1 MSRLITIAI
10 AIAGLA
16 AAAAWYFLGEDEVAN
31 KPLVRTASIGNVEN
45 VITAAGRL
53 QPSINVEIGAQV
65 SGQLQRIFVDV
76 GDIVERSQ
84 LLAEI
89 DATVQLN
96 KVAAQR
102 ARLGSLRA
110 QIPSREAS
118 LKFNEARAERQR
130 NLMLEDA
137 TSQTEFE
144 AANQQLTQS
153 RASIVQLNSEIAQ
166 AEATLA
172 LEEASLGYAK
182 IYAPLSGTVV
192 SLIAKE
198 GQTLNASQMTPVI
211 MNIANLQEMSVHAE
225 VSEADI
231 DKLHV
236 GMRVYFRTL
245 GSGSRQWE
253 STVQKIQPKPSMSDN
268 VVVYPVIFDIGND
281 DGVLLPDMTAQVFF
295 VRSAVYDVTTIPLGA
310 VKRAK
315 SGAYVEVVDATGQI
329 ERRDVEIGLTSRI
342 SAEVLNGIEPGEE
355 VVAGVLEV
363 EEAER
368 NERSRRFYDKR

>member
-1 MSRLITIAI
+1 MNRLLGVAI
-10 AIAGLA
+10 VIIGLGA
-16 AAAAWYFLGEDEVAN
+16 VGAWYFLGDEDVAN
-31 KPLVRTASIGNVEN
+31 KPLVRSASIGNVEN

-76 GDIVERSQ
+76 GDIVERGQ

-89 DATVQLN
+89 DATVQIN
-96 KVAAQR
+96 KVAAQS
-102 ARLGSLRA
+102 ARLASLRA

-118 LKFNEARAERQR
+118 LKFNQARAERQR
-130 NLMLEDA
+130 NLMAEEA

-144 AANQQLTQS
+144 SANQQLTQS
-153 RASIVQLNSEIAQ
+153 RASIVQLSSDIAQ

-182 IYAPLSGTVV
+182 IYAPLAGTVV
-192 SLIAKE
+192 SLTAKE
-198 GQTLNASQMTPVI
+198 GQTLNSSQMTPLI
-211 MNIANLQEMSVHAE
+211 MNIADLQEMSVHAE

-231 DKLHV
+231 DKLHI

-268 VVVYPVIFDIGND
+268 VVVYPVIFDIDNND
-281 DGVLLPDMTAQVFF
+281 GALLPDMTAQVFF

-310 VKRAK
+310 VRRDK
-315 SGAYVEVVDATGQI
+315 SGSYVEVVDVAGQI
-329 ERRDVEIGLTSRI
+329 ERRGVEIGLTSRI
-342 SAEVLNGIEPGEE
+342 NAEVLNGIEPGES